1 MTLQTLQKPVSIKE
15 RLLSPT
21 ATKKLIFF
29 LLFDA
34 LIIVIALY
42 SAFLLRFD
50 FSITD
55 PMYYQILYRA
65 IPLFLAVKLL
75 SFAYFRLYRLS
86 WRYVSIKDFF
96 SIVKAVT
103 VSAVVLIAAIY
114 FFRLSFLQGFPR
126 SVVVSD
132 ALITLL
138 FVACL
143 RISKRLFFE
152 VVRSA
157 YAPKGRGTLIV
168 GAGNTGEMILRDI
181 QKTGLGGYAVVGFL
195 DDDVNRLGM
204 YLHGVKVV
212 GRLEDLPFVIRN
224 YRVSSVVI
232 AIPGLGHV
240 RLREMYTTAKE
251 AGANEIKI
259 VPRIYDIHRPEL
271 RARELEDI
279 KVEDLIGR
287 QSVAINYQEIGRS
300 IEDKTVLVSGAGGSI
315 GFELVRQL
323 AGFNP
328 RQLLLFEIDE
338 TELYHAEITLRRE
351 APTIIGRIK
360 LLVGDVRDRERVE
373 KVFRAYRPD
382 VVFHAAAYKHVPMME
397 YNADEAVKVNIF
409 GTLNVVRAAQ
419 QYGTD
424 RFVMISTDKAVRPT
438 SIMGATKRIADFICR
453 AYTSAGRTEYISVR
467 FGNVLGSRGSVLPL
481 FLDQI
486 ERGEPLTI
494 THQDMRRYFMTIPE
508 AVSLVLQ
515 ASVIGR
521 GGDTMVL
528 DMGNPVK
535 ITELASELLHIHGLE
550 PYKDVDLH
558 FIGLRPGEK
567 LFEEILTAEEG
578 TVSTR
583 HEKIF
588 VAKTVEQYT
597 LAQIEELVEQ
607 FRRLVLVGDMD
618 GKEIKTLLRRYIRWY
633 EQQPERLPETT
644 VTNVLPSPNLMST
657 ESRSNFFGV
666 VDKSSSG
673 KG

>member
-1 MTLQTLQKPVSIKE
+1 MSTNAQNTISLRE
-15 RLLSPT
+15 RLLNPT
-21 ATKKLIFF
+21 ATKKFYFF
-29 LLFDA
+29 LLCDS
-34 LIIVIALY
+34 LIIVVSLY

-50 FSITD
+50 FTITD
-55 PMYYQILYRA
+55 PIYYQIFYRS
-65 IPLFLAVKLL
+65 IPFFLTVKLL
-75 SFAYFRLYRLS
+75 SFAFFRLYKLS
-86 WRYVSIKDFF
+86 WRFVSIKDFF
-96 SIVKAVT
+96 SIFKAVAVST
-103 VSAVVLIAAIY
+103 VVIIACIY
-114 FFRLSFLQGFPR
+114 FFRFSILQGFPR
-126 SVVVSD
+126 SIIASD

-138 FVACL
+138 FVSCL
-143 RISKRLFFE
+143 RISKRLFLE
-152 VVRSA
+152 VVRGA
-157 YAPKGRGTLIV
+157 YTPKGRRTLIV

-181 QKTGLGGYAVVGFL
+181 QKTGFREFTVVGLL
-195 DDDVNRLGM
+195 DDDDNRLGM

-212 GRLEDLPFVIRN
+212 GGLEDLPNVIRAHQ
-224 YRVSSVVI
+224 VSIVMI

-240 RLREMYTTAKE
+240 RLREIYTTAKE
-251 AGANEIKI
+251 AGVSEIKI

-287 QSVAINYQEIGRS
+287 QSVTIDYQEIGRS
-300 IEDKTVLVSGAGGSI
+300 IEDKIVLVTGAGGSI
-315 GFELVRQL
+315 GFELVRQM
-323 AGFNP
+323 ADFNP

-351 APTIIGRIK
+351 APAIVGRIK

-373 KVFRAYRPD
+373 KIFRAYRPD

-409 GTLNVVRAAQ
+409 GTLNVARAAQ
-419 QYGTD
+419 QYAAD

-438 SIMGATKRIADFICR
+438 SIMGATKRIAEYICR
-453 AYTSAGRTEYISVR
+453 AYTAVGKTEYISVR

-494 THQDMRRYFMTIPE
+494 THRDMRRYFMTIPE

-528 DMGNPVK
+528 DMGDPVK
-535 ITELASELLHIHGLE
+535 ITELASELLRLHGLE

-583 HEKIF
+583 HEKIYI
-588 VAKTVEQYT
+588 AKTVEQYSMS
-597 LAQIEELVEQ
+597 QIEELVEQ
-607 FRRLVLVGDMD
+607 FRRLVLVGDLD
-618 GKEIKTLLRRYIRWY
+618 GKEIKILLRRYIRWY
-633 EQQPERLPETT
+633 EERQERLPETT
-644 VTNVLPSPNLMST
+644 VTNVLSPMMIGPSPQQKLPPPS
-657 ESRSNFFGV
+657 
-666 VDKSSSG
+666 
-673 KG
+673 